1 MADQPG
7 DARIRDLKRR
17 LELDPSSRLF
27 VSLAEEYRKA
37 GRTADALITLQQ
49 GLRNH
54 PGYIS
59 AQVALGRAYLEA
71 GNVSESIATFTKVL
85 TADPGNLVSAKSLAD
100 IFLSRG
106 ESLEAIKKYKL
117 YRALSGDR
125 TVDDMVER
133 LEKEIAPPAP
143 RPSRAASAAPLPA
156 PPTFFEGAPAGP
168 AGRMS
173 RSVEIPDAR
182 PGVVRGAE
190 DKFDVTSIK
199 WEESTAG
206 KRAGARLPAEPP
218 PPKAAASELPT
229 QPFKLDAILV
239 PSPLVEADAALA
251 PRPPEALAPFSE
263 APEPPSFGP
272 APLDEV
278 FSEEAFFP
286 PPAEPLRAPV
296 APPSERPTD
305 KMEPSAEPPAELQG
319 RTLADLY
326 FAQGHYSE
334 ALEIYDDLVA
344 THPFDAELKTLR
356 RDAEARLL
364 PAGSSPG
371 AGGAEPGL
379 QRRLAQIR
387 ALKEWLSVV
396 QAG

>member
-1 MADQPG
+1 VAEPSA

-17 LELDPSSRLF
+17 LELDPASRLF

-37 GRTADALITLQQ
+37 GRSADALITLQQ

-106 ESLEAIKKYKL
+106 ESVEAIKKYKL

-125 TVDDMVER
+125 TVDDIVAR

-143 RPSRAASAAPLPA
+143 RPSRSAGPATLPA
-156 PPTFFEGAPAGP
+156 PPTFFEETPAGP
-168 AGRMS
+168 SGRPS
-173 RSVEIPDAR
+173 RVVEIPDSR
-182 PGVVRGAE
+182 PGITRPAE

-206 KRAGARLPAEPP
+206 KRARARLPAGLPLPE
-218 PPKAAASELPT
+218 AAASDMPT
-229 QPFKLDAILV
+229 QPFKLDAVLAQPPFV
-239 PSPLVEADAALA
+239 DA
-251 PRPPEALAPFSE
+251 E
-263 APEPPSFGP
+263 APAPGPSAFGP
-272 APLDEV
+272 TPFDEV
-278 FSEEAFFP
+278 FSEETVFP
-286 PPAEPLRAPV
+286 LSAEPLRAPV
-296 APPSERPTD
+296 SLPSERPTD
-305 KMEPSAEPPAELQG
+305 KMEPRAEPPAKPQG

-334 ALEIYDDLVA
+334 ALEIYDELVA
-344 THPFDAELKTLR
+344 AHPFDAELKALR

-364 PAGSSPG
+364 PAGSAPG

-379 QRRLAQIR
+379 QRRLARIR

-396 QAG
+396 QAS